1 MYVQSLL
8 YITSCLCINSRTIF
22 KIKNFYN
29 KIVLKL
35 VFIRYFHCVSR
46 KTNKNKLQK
55 LIIIKLPQKKYVY
68 KSNNLTNL
76 ILKIIINQ

>member
-8 YITSCLCINSRTIF
+8 YKTSCLCINSRTIF

-46 KTNKNKLQK
+46 KTNKNKLKK
-55 LIIIKLPQKKYVY
+55 LIIIKFPQKNTYIKVTT
-68 KSNNLTNL
+68 KQ
-76 ILKIIINQ
+76 I